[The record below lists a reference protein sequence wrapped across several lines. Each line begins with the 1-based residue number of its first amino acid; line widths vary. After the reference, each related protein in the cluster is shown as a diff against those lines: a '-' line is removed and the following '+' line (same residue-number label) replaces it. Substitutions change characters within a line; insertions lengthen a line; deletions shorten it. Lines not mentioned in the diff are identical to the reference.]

1 MNKRNININVEYLTR
16 VEGHG
21 NIVIN
26 VKKGRLETCRL
37 DIVEAPRFFEGM
49 LRDRSIFEAQHITS
63 RICGICACGHT
74 LASIQAA
81 EDALGITPTEQTVKL
96 RKLLLHFEILDSH
109 ILHIYLLVAPDLLG
123 VKSFLP
129 LINSHNEVVRRALR
143 MKKACND
150 MCDILVGRHV
160 HPISAIVGGFT
171 KLPKPKDL
179 DAMLNMFKDM
189 RSDIDATLELAALL
203 KFPDFERDTEYVALV
218 SDDEEYPLLMG
229 DIGSTD
235 GVRMNKK
242 DYRGITNEF
251 VVPHSS
257 AKHAKLSR
265 ESYAVGA
272 LARFNLNSEKLHP
285 KAKEVAAALGLKP
298 KCINPYLNTVAQLVE
313 CVHCLEEAVSILE
326 DLKNSS
332 LNYNEEIVVGL
343 NEQHRIPVRAGNGVG
358 AVEVPRG
365 ILFHNYQ
372 TDKNGIIVNADCVIP
387 TNQNT
392 ANIEYDMMKLVPEIL
407 DRSDEEITLAA
418 EMLVRSYDPCIS
430 CSTHF
435 LNIKFMNKS
444 NSGSFIR
451 SDPDKREL

>member
-1 MNKRNININVEYLTR
+1 MKKNVNINVEYLTR

-21 NIVIN
+21 NIAIN
-26 VKKGRLETCRL
+26 VKEGKLDTCRL

-49 LRDRSIFEAQHITS
+49 LRGRSIFEAQHITS

-81 EDALGITPTEQTVKL
+81 EDALGITPTAQTVKL
-96 RKLLLHFEILDSH
+96 RKLLLHLEMLDSH
-109 ILHIYLLVAPDLLG
+109 LLHIYLLVAPDLLG
-123 VKSFLP
+123 VKSFVP
-129 LINSHNEVVRRALR
+129 LINSHSEVVRRALR
-143 MKKACND
+143 MKKTCND
-150 MCDILVGRHV
+150 FCDILVGRHV

-171 KLPKPKDL
+171 KLPRAKDL
-179 DAMLNMFKDM
+179 DAMLDM
-189 RSDIDATLELAALL
+189 LKGMRPDMDATVELALSL
-203 KFPDFERDTEYVALV
+203 KFPEFERDTEYVALV
-218 SDDEEYPLLMG
+218 SDDGEYPLLMG
-229 DIGSTD
+229 DVGSSD
-235 GVRMNKK
+235 SVRMNKK
-242 DYRGITNEF
+242 DYKKITNEF

-272 LARFNLNSEKLHP
+272 LARFNLNAEKLHP
-285 KAKEVAAALGLKP
+285 KAREVASAVGLKP

-313 CVHCLEEAVSILE
+313 SVHCLEDAISIVE
-326 DLKNSS
+326 DLKGTS
-332 LNYNEEIVVGL
+332 LNYDEEIVVGL

-372 TDKNGIIVNADCVIP
+372 TDENGIITNANCIIP

-392 ANIEYDMMKLVPEIL
+392 GNIEYDMMKLVPEIL
-407 DRSDEEITLAA
+407 DKSEEEMTLAI

-430 CSTHF
+430 CSTHL
-435 LNIKFMNKS
+435 LNVRFVNK
-444 NSGSFIR
+444 
-451 SDPDKREL
+451 

>member
-1 MNKRNININVEYLTR
+1 MKKNVNINVEYLTR

-26 VKKGRLETCRL
+26 VKEGKLDTCRL

-49 LRDRSIFEAQHITS
+49 LRGRSIFEAQHITS

-81 EDALGITPTEQTVKL
+81 EDALGITPTAQTVKL
-96 RKLLLHFEILDSH
+96 RKLLLHLEMLDSH
-109 ILHIYLLVAPDLLG
+109 LLHIYLLVAPDLLG

-143 MKKACND
+143 MKKTCND
-150 MCDILVGRHV
+150 FCDILVGRHV

-171 KLPKPKDL
+171 KLPRAKDL
-179 DAMLNMFKDM
+179 DAMLDM
-189 RSDIDATLELAALL
+189 LKGMRPDMDATVELALSL
-203 KFPDFERDTEYVALV
+203 KFPEFERDTEYVALV
-218 SDDEEYPLLMG
+218 SNDGEYPLLMG
-229 DIGSTD
+229 DVGSTD
-235 GVRMNKK
+235 SVRMDKK
-242 DYRGITNEF
+242 DYKKITNEF

-272 LARFNLNSEKLHP
+272 LARFNLNAEKLHP
-285 KAKEVAAALGLKP
+285 KAKEVASAVGLKP

-313 CVHCLEEAVSILE
+313 SVHCLEDAISIVE
-326 DLKNSS
+326 DLKGTS
-332 LNYNEEIVVGL
+332 LNYDEEIVVGL

-372 TDKNGIIVNADCVIP
+372 TDENGIITNANCIIP

-392 ANIEYDMMKLVPEIL
+392 GNIEYDIMKLVPEIL
-407 DRSDEEITLAA
+407 DKSEEEMTLAI

-430 CSTHF
+430 CSTHL
-435 LNIKFMNKS
+435 LNVRFVNK
-444 NSGSFIR
+444 
-451 SDPDKREL
+451 